1 MVREIIIEILLMM
14 AKMKPLVGW
23 AEGGGARGGYVKN
36 QKFLKHT
43 TAAHNVW
50 IFLLFFLFRKVYVF
64 RNLFYLYSPEI
75 K

>member
-23 AEGGGARGGYVKN
+23 AEGGGARRGYVKN

-50 IFLLFFLFRKVYVF
+50 ILLLFF
-64 RNLFYLYSPEI
+64 YSEKWMFLEI
-75 K
+75 YFIYIHPK

>member
-14 AKMKPLVGW
+14 TKMKPLVGW

-50 IFLLFFLFRKVYVF
+50 ILLLFF
-64 RNLFYLYSPEI
+64 FYSEKCMFLEI
-75 K
+75 YFIYIHPK